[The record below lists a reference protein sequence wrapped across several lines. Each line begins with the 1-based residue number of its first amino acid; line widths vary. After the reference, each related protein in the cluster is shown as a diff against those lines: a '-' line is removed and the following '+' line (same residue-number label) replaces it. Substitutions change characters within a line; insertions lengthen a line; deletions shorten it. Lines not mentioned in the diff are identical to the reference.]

1 MAYDPK
7 QHHRH
12 SIRLKGYDYS
22 SAGAYFVTICVH
34 NGESTLGE
42 ITNDEMNPSL
52 FGRIAA
58 ECWDDLPNH
67 YPHLIL
73 DAFVVMPNHVHGIL
87 VLDDIPVR
95 AGLKPARDDTPDDVG
110 AGLKPAPTTRHALS
124 EIVRAFKTFSAR
136 RINTA
141 RNAKGIPFW
150 QRNYYEHIIR
160 NERSYFAIRDY
171 IFNNP
176 INWREDKLH
185 PKAPSNQFNR
195 HWRYGLV

>member
-87 VLDDIPVR
+87 VLDDIPVG

-110 AGLKPAPTTRHALS
+110 AGLETAYHTSCPFRDRPRLQDILGATNQYRKKCERYSLLATQLLRTHHSQRTIILRHSRLHIQQS
-124 EIVRAFKTFSAR
+124 DQLAR
-136 RINTA
+136 R
-141 RNAKGIPFW
+141 
-150 QRNYYEHIIR
+150 
-160 NERSYFAIRDY
+160 
-171 IFNNP
+171 
-176 INWREDKLH
+176 
-185 PKAPSNQFNR
+185 
-195 HWRYGLV
+195 